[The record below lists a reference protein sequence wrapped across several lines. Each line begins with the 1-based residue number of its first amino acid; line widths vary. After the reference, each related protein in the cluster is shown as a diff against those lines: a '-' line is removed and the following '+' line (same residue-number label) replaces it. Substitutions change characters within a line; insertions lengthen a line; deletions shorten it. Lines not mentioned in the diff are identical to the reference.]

1 MLLLAGALSSCKPA
15 PLAAPKAPTRSTTWL
30 LLVDTVRSEMGD
42 APRVKYDLDLVGR
55 LRIFGDST
63 VAAILGFHC
72 ERGQLTALLTA
83 DYAFPE
89 EGVRI
94 RYDSEPALALP
105 DAVAGTASGEGFVNF
120 GQPAAILRKAVRS
133 GQLLIE
139 VADPPNDG
147 YVARFDSRDGGPK
160 ADSVLAACAPHR

>member
-1 MLLLAGALSSCKPA
+1 LLLLAVALSSCKPA
-15 PLAAPKAPTRSTTWL
+15 PPAAPRAPTRSTTWL

-55 LRIFGDST
+55 LRVFGDST

-94 RYDSEPALALP
+94 RYDSEPAAVLP
-105 DAVAGTASGEGFVNF
+105 GAVAGTASGEGFVSF
-120 GQPAAILRKAVRS
+120 SQPAAMLRNAARS
-133 GQLLIE
+133 AQVLIE
-139 VADPPNDG
+139 VANPPNDG

-160 ADSVLAACAPHR
+160 ADSILAACAPRR